1 MLQDQVH
8 DLRMRLLDC
17 QREYNAEKELRKKVE
32 TQLRIRGKI
41 YDDILSATDGL
52 KKWYFICSEMEKQI
66 DDRLRNPD

>member
-1 MLQDQVH
+1 
-8 DLRMRLLDC
+8 MRLLDC
-17 QREYNAEKELRKKVE
+17 QREYNAEKELRQKVE
-32 TQLRIRGKI
+32 TQLRIRGRI